1 MKTKLLMSCAVMLFL
16 LNATG
21 CSKDEPN
28 TNEQITYSEVARKM
42 PDYNMS
48 LPSDVKA
55 VDLGLSVLWASCN
68 FGATKP
74 LEYGGFFAWGD
85 PTGALW
91 SGEGI
96 GYNNGYTWDTDEY
109 GGNTPPLNISGTKL
123 DVVAQHWGNGWR
135 MPTLHQAMELCNDC
149 QWTLMESNGQ
159 KYYRVTGP
167 NGNSIDLPLGGMYGD
182 SGDDGPYRFTTG
194 PHGFAKCGLYWTA
207 TPSEPGIENKDQ
219 GYIVRDNV
227 YMGWSFVLN
236 SNLGDLTGKNKFL
249 PNLRSLHMSIRPV
262 RHK

>member
-16 LNATG
+16 LSATG

-85 PTGALW
+85 PLGALW

-96 GYNNGYTWDTDEY
+96 GYNNGYTWNTDEY
-109 GGNTPPLNISGTKL
+109 GGNTPPQHISGTKL
-123 DVVAQHWGNGWR
+123 DVVTQHWGNGWR
-135 MPTLHQAMELCNDC
+135 MPTLSQAMELCNDC
-149 QWTLMESNGQ
+149 KWTLMESSGQ
-159 KYYRVTGP
+159 KFYRVTGP
-167 NGNSIDLPLGGMYGD
+167 NGNSIDLPLGGVYGD
-182 SGDDGPYRFTTG
+182 SGVEGPYRFSTG
-194 PHGFAKCGLYWTA
+194 PYAHGWCGQYWTGTRCDAGVA
-207 TPSEPGIENKDQ
+207 TDLMSCK
-219 GYIVRDNV
+219 VKDNV
-227 YMGWSFVLN
+227 YNAWSFMAN
-236 SNLGDLTGKNKFL
+236 SKRGDITNEGKFL
-249 PNLRSLHMSIRPV
+249 PQLRCAHMSIRPV
-262 RHK
+262 HHK